1 MNLYDYYLLSIFYQ
15 ILYYVKVQKILH
27 NSSWKYARK
36 CECIDTLFQTLY
48 SYQYNVLRT
57 AMWNR
62 LTLPL
67 WKPISQRSP
76 LLQTQIQAVPVWSSL
91 YHSLI
96 YFSSFT
102 FPGVHPT
109 GFSFCLLPGFLVIF
123 ILLSSQKQQPIS
135 RPWYIYDTC
144 RRWAH
149 DWLRGISSKLGF
161 EQACTRLTAEYF
173 LYVSFALFFRNFLR
187 LDMNVGYECFD

>member
-102 FPGVHPT
+102 FPGAPCRI
-109 GFSFCLLPGFLVIF
+109 FLRLFPGFLPFSPSCHRTTTTNYKFVSKIKQKFSIFNKQYVCDELF
-123 ILLSSQKQQPIS
+123 ILHNLDTYSIS
-135 RPWYIYDTC
+135 FSIV
-144 RRWAH
+144 
-149 DWLRGISSKLGF
+149 
-161 EQACTRLTAEYF
+161 E
-173 LYVSFALFFRNFLR
+173 
-187 LDMNVGYECFD
+187 